1 MREAYVVADGEAVGL
16 VCLSVHYKNSV
27 MFLAN
32 DVKAH
37 ATLQRQNADGK
48 RACRS
53 LMISYPHFVRG
64 SPTSTGTAHARHS
77 QHCSGDSTKAEIR
90 KFFAKKDSG
99 AYPIASYYF
108 GAASFMPAGK
118 INTCAHCLA
127 RTLFFGWART
137 VPATLKRP

>member
-27 MFLAN
+27 MFLAH

-53 LMISYPHFVRG
+53 LMIS
-64 SPTSTGTAHARHS
+64 
-77 QHCSGDSTKAEIR
+77 
-90 KFFAKKDSG
+90 
-99 AYPIASYYF
+99 
-108 GAASFMPAGK
+108 
-118 INTCAHCLA
+118 
-127 RTLFFGWART
+127 
-137 VPATLKRP
+137 